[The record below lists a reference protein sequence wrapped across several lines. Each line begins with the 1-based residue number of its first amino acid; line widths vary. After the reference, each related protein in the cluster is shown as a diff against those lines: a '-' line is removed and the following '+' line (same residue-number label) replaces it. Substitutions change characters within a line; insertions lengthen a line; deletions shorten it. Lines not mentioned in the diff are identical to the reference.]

1 MPHGK
6 SVSSSDVVTQL
17 NQLYDDYWEFILK
30 EYPLSATYLGD
41 HRYDASLEDA
51 SENAFHRRVAQSKK
65 YLDRLRSIKKPSSK
79 PELLNYELFERELRD
94 NLEAAKF
101 RPYLTP
107 MTQQSGLQI
116 DIPELVTYHPF
127 RSLSDFD
134 NFSSRLRAFPR
145 LVDQVIQ
152 SMRTGLRAKIVLA
165 KVTAE
170 KIIPQLEA
178 NVVQDPKK
186 LELYKSVE
194 NIPQVIDSTEA
205 VRITNDVDEA
215 IRESVVPA
223 FEKLL
228 AFFKEEYLPACR
240 HEAGVWSLPDGN
252 ERYAYTVR
260 HYTTTNLSPN
270 EIHDLGLRELSRI
283 HGEMRAIVDR
293 IGFKGSLQD
302 FISSLRKDRSLYNTS
317 AAELLTG
324 FKKILEQMDEKLP
337 LLFGRLPKAKYGFR
351 EIEAFRAE
359 AAPDAYYYRPPEDGS
374 RPAYFYVNT
383 FRPEQRPKYTMEV
396 LAYHE
401 AVPGHHLQLAI
412 QQELTNLPKF
422 RRHGGY
428 TAFIEGWG
436 LYSEELPKLVGF
448 YKDAL
453 SDFGRLSFD
462 AWRAARLVVDTGIHH
477 KRWTRERA
485 IQFFLENTAL
495 SELNIASEVDRY
507 IAWPGQALAYKI
519 GQLKISELR
528 DRAEKVLG
536 PRFDIRRFH
545 DELLGDGALALD
557 VLEGKMQNWIDR
569 RFGRPDPWE
578 EQAYI

>member
-1 MPHGK
+1 
-6 SVSSSDVVTQL
+6 
-17 NQLYDDYWEFILK
+17 LYDDYWEFILR

-41 HRYDASLEDA
+41 HRYDGALEDA
-51 SENAFHRRVAQSKK
+51 SEGAFLRRVAQSKK
-65 YLDRLRSIKKPSSK
+65 YLDQLRSIEKPSSK
-79 PELLNYELFERELRD
+79 PDLLNYELFERELED

-127 RSLSDFD
+127 RSLLDFE

-145 LVDQVIQ
+145 LVDQAIE
-152 SMRTGLRAKIVLA
+152 SMRMGIRAGIVLA

-178 NVVQDPKK
+178 NIVQDPKK
-186 LELYKSVE
+186 LDLYKFVE
-194 NIPQVIDSTEA
+194 NIPPGIDPRDA
-205 VRITNDVDEA
+205 LRIRNDVEGA
-215 IRESVVPA
+215 IRQSIVPA

-228 AFFKEEYLPACR
+228 PFFNEEYLPACR
-240 HEAGVWSLPDGN
+240 SDVGFWSLPDGK

-260 HYTTTNLSPN
+260 HYTTTNLSPD
-270 EIHDLGLRELSRI
+270 EIHDLGLTQLSRI
-283 HGEMRAIVDR
+283 HREMGAIVDQ
-293 IGFKGSLQD
+293 IGFKGSLQE
-302 FISSLRKDRSLYNTS
+302 FISSLRRDRSLYNGS
-317 AAELLTG
+317 PAELLEG
-324 FKKILEQMDEKLP
+324 FKRILRKMDEKLP

-383 FRPEQRPKYTMEV
+383 FRPEQRPKYTMEA

-412 QQELTNLPKF
+412 QQELTDLPKF

-462 AWRAARLVVDTGIHH
+462 AWRAARLVVDPGIHH

-495 SELNIASEVDRY
+495 SELNIVSEVDRY

-519 GQLKISELR
+519 GQLRISELR
-528 DRAEKVLG
+528 ARAEKALG

-557 VLEGKMQNWIDR
+557 VLSNKMKHWIAN
-569 RFGRPDPWE
+569 E
-578 EQAYI
+578 SKVKS

>member
-1 MPHGK
+1 MPRGK
-6 SVSSSDVVTQL
+6 PVSSSDPVTQL
-17 NQLYDDYWEFILK
+17 NQLYNDYWEFTLK

-41 HRYDASLEDA
+41 HRYDGFLEDA
-51 SENAFHRRVAQSKK
+51 SEDAFHRRVAQSKK
-65 YLDRLRSIKKPSSK
+65 YLDQLRSIKKPSSK
-79 PELLNYELFERELRD
+79 PDQLNYELFERELED
-94 NLEAAKF
+94 NLESAKF

-127 RSLSDFD
+127 GSLSDFE
-134 NFSSRLRAFPR
+134 NFSNRLRAFPR

-152 SMRTGLRAKIVLA
+152 SMRTGIQAGIVLA
-165 KVTAE
+165 RVTAE

-186 LELYKSVE
+186 LDLYKSVE
-194 NIPQVIDSTEA
+194 NIPPVIDSTES
-205 VRITNDVDEA
+205 VRIRNAVAEA
-215 IRESVVPA
+215 IRQSVVPA

-240 HEAGVWSLPDGN
+240 RDVGIWSLPDGS
-252 ERYAYTVR
+252 ERYTYTVR
-260 HYTTTNLSPN
+260 HYTATNKSPS

-302 FISSLRKDRSLYNTS
+302 FVSSLRNDRALYNTS
-317 AAELLTG
+317 AAELLAG
-324 FKKILEQMDEKLP
+324 FRKILEQMDEKLP

-412 QQELTNLPKF
+412 QQELSDLPKF

-462 AWRAARLVVDTGIHH
+462 AWRAARLVVDTGIHR

-495 SELNIASEVDRY
+495 SELNIVSEVERY

-528 DRAEKVLG
+528 AIAKKALG
-536 PRFDIRRFH
+536 QRFDIREFH
-545 DELLGDGALALD
+545 DELLSDGALALD
-557 VLEGKMQNWIDR
+557 VLENKMRSWTDR
-569 RFGRPDPWE
+569 E
-578 EQAYI
+578 SETHS

>member
-1 MPHGK
+1 MLREK

-17 NQLYDDYWEFILK
+17 SQLYDDYWEFILK

-41 HRYDASLEDA
+41 HRYDGSLEDA
-51 SENAFHRRVAQSKK
+51 SEDAFQRRVARSKK
-65 YLDRLRSIKKPSSK
+65 YLDQLRSIRKPSSK
-79 PELLNYELFERELRD
+79 PELLNYELFERELKD

-127 RSLSDFD
+127 GSLSDFE

-152 SMRTGLRAKIVLA
+152 SMRTGIRARIVLA

-178 NVVQDPKK
+178 NVVQDPRK
-186 LELYKSVE
+186 LDLYKSIE
-194 NIPQVIDSTEA
+194 NISQVIDSTDA
-205 VRITNDVDEA
+205 IRIRNDIDEA
-215 IRESVVPA
+215 IRQSVIPA
-223 FEKLL
+223 FGKLL

-240 HEAGVWSLPDGN
+240 NDIGIWSLPDGN

-260 HYTTTNLSPN
+260 HFTTTNLSPN
-270 EIHDLGLRELSRI
+270 EIHDLGRRELLRI
-283 HGEMRAIVDR
+283 HGEMRAIVGR

-302 FISSLRKDRSLYNTS
+302 FISSLRKDRSLYSTS
-317 AAELLTG
+317 AAELLAG

-351 EIEAFRAE
+351 EIEMFRAE

-374 RPAYFYVNT
+374 RPAFFYVNT

-412 QQELTNLPKF
+412 QQELTDLPKF

-436 LYSEELPKLVGF
+436 LYSEQLPKLVGF

-477 KRWTRERA
+477 KHWTHERA
-485 IQFFLENTAL
+485 IQFFMENTAL
-495 SELNIASEVDRY
+495 SELNIVSEVDRY

-528 DRAEKVLG
+528 ARAEKALG

-557 VLEGKMQNWIDR
+557 VLANKMEGWITR
-569 RFGRPDPWE
+569 E
-578 EQAYI
+578 SKEIKC

>member
-1 MPHGK
+1 MPRGK
-6 SVSSSDVVTQL
+6 PISSRDEVNRL

-30 EYPLSATYLGD
+30 EYPLTATYLGD
-41 HRYDASLEDA
+41 HRYDGVLEDA
-51 SENAFHRRVAQSKK
+51 SEEAFHRRVAQSRK
-65 YLDRLRSIKKPSSK
+65 YLDQLSSIKKPFSK
-79 PELLNYELFERELRD
+79 PDLLNYELFERELED

-116 DIPELVTYHPF
+116 DIPEIVTYHPF
-127 RSLSDFD
+127 GSLLDFE

-145 LVDQVIQ
+145 LVDQVIH
-152 SMRTGLRAKIVLA
+152 SMRTGIRARIVLA
-165 KVTAE
+165 KVTAQ

-178 NVVQDPKK
+178 NVVQDLKK
-186 LELYKSVE
+186 LDLYKSVE
-194 NIPQVIDSTEA
+194 NIPSVIDSTEA
-205 VRITNDVDEA
+205 VRIKNDVEEA
-215 IRESVVPA
+215 IRQSVVPA

-228 AFFKEEYLPACR
+228 AFFKDEYLPACR
-240 HEAGVWSLPDGN
+240 GDVGIWSLPDGN
-252 ERYAYTVR
+252 ERYEYTVR

-270 EIHDLGLRELSRI
+270 EIHDLGLKELSRI
-283 HGEMRAIVDR
+283 HAEMRAIVGR

-302 FISSLRKDRSLYNTS
+302 FISSLRKDTSLYNTS
-317 AAELLTG
+317 AAELLAG
-324 FKKILEQMDEKLP
+324 FKKILEQMDAKLP

-383 FRPEQRPKYTMEV
+383 FQPRQRPKYTMEV

-412 QQELTNLPKF
+412 QQELTDLPRF

-436 LYSEELPKLVGF
+436 LYSEELPKRVGF
-448 YKDAL
+448 YQDAL

-495 SELNIASEVDRY
+495 SELNISSEVDRY

-528 DRAEKVLG
+528 SRAEKALG
-536 PRFDIRRFH
+536 APFDIRKFH

-557 VLEGKMQNWIDR
+557 VLENKMQSWIDR
-569 RFGRPDPWE
+569 ESG
-578 EQAYI
+578 IHS

>member
-1 MPHGK
+1 MPRRK
-6 SVSSSDVVTQL
+6 SVSSSETVTQL
-17 NQLYDDYWEFILK
+17 KHLYDDYWEFILK

-41 HRYDASLEDA
+41 HRYDGSLEDG
-51 SENAFHRRVAQSKK
+51 SEDAFHRRVDQYKK
-65 YLDRLRSIKKPSSK
+65 YLDALKSIKKPSAK
-79 PELLNYELFERELRD
+79 PELLSYELFERELED

-127 RSLSDFD
+127 RSLLDFE
-134 NFSSRLRAFPR
+134 NFSSRLQAFPK
-145 LVDQVIQ
+145 LVGQVIQ
-152 SMRTGLRAKIVLA
+152 SMRSGIAARIVLA
-165 KVTAE
+165 RVTAE
-170 KIIPQLEA
+170 RIIPQLEA
-178 NVVQDPKK
+178 NAVQDPKK
-186 LELYKSVE
+186 LELYKAVE
-194 NIPQVIDSTEA
+194 KIPSGMGSADGLRTRNSIE
-205 VRITNDVDEA
+205 EA
-215 IRESVVPA
+215 IRQMVIPA

-228 AFFKEEYLPACR
+228 VFFKEEYLPACR
-240 HEAGVWSLPDGN
+240 ADAGIWSLPDGT
-252 ERYAYTVR
+252 ERYAYTVK
-260 HYTTTNLSPN
+260 HYTTTNVSPN
-270 EIHDLGLRELSRI
+270 EIHDLGLKELSRI
-283 HGEMRAIVDR
+283 HSEMRAIVSR
-293 IGFKGSLQD
+293 IGFVGSLQE
-302 FISSLRKDRSLYNTS
+302 FISSLRKDRSYYNTTAS
-317 AAELLTG
+317 ELLTG

-351 EIEAFRAE
+351 EIESFRAE

-412 QQELTNLPKF
+412 QQELTDLPKF
-422 RRHGGY
+422 RRYGGY

-477 KRWTRERA
+477 KRWTRERS
-485 IQFFLENTAL
+485 IQFFVENTAL

-519 GQLKISELR
+519 GQLKISALR
-528 DRAEKVLG
+528 SRAEKTLG

-545 DELLGDGALALD
+545 DELLGDGALSLD
-557 VLEGKMQNWIDR
+557 VLENKMQGWIR
-569 RFGRPDPWE
+569 RESAIGPRHKG
-578 EQAYI
+578 

>member
-1 MPHGK
+1 MRRGRP
-6 SVSSSDVVTQL
+6 VSSSDSVTQL
-17 NQLYDDYWEFILK
+17 NRLYDDYWEFILK
-30 EYPLSATYLGD
+30 EYPLTATYLGD
-41 HRYDASLEDA
+41 HRYDGYLEDA
-51 SENAFHRRVAQSKK
+51 SEDAFHRRVAQSKS
-65 YLDRLRSIKKPSSK
+65 YLDRLRSIKKPASK
-79 PELLNYELFERELRD
+79 PDLLSCELFERELED

-127 RSLSDFD
+127 GSLSDFE

-145 LVDQVIQ
+145 LVDQVIE
-152 SMRTGLRAKIVLA
+152 SMRSGVRARIVLA
-165 KVTAE
+165 RVTAE

-186 LELYKSVE
+186 LDLYKSVE
-194 NIPQVIDSTEA
+194 NIPEGIDPIEA
-205 VRITNDVDEA
+205 VRIRNNVEEG
-215 IRESVVPA
+215 IRQSVIPA
-223 FEKLL
+223 FDKLV
-228 AFFKEEYLPACR
+228 AFFKQEYLPACR
-240 HEAGVWSLPDGN
+240 SDIGVWSLPDGN

-270 EIHDLGLRELSRI
+270 EIHDLGLRELTRI
-283 HGEMRAIVDR
+283 HGEMRVILDR

-302 FISSLRKDRSLYNTS
+302 FISSLRRDRSLYNTS
-317 AAELLTG
+317 AAELLAG
-324 FKKILEQMDEKLP
+324 FKKILEQMDKKLP

-412 QQELTNLPKF
+412 QQELTDMPKF

-462 AWRAARLVVDTGIHH
+462 AWRAARLVVDTGIHY

-495 SELNIASEVDRY
+495 SELNIVSEVDRY

-528 DRAEKVLG
+528 ARAEKTLG

-557 VLEGKMQNWIDR
+557 VLENKMQNWIVK
-569 RFGRPDPWE
+569 E
-578 EQAYI
+578 SMEIKC

>member
-1 MPHGK
+1 MQRRK
-6 SVSSSDVVTQL
+6 SVSTSDVVTQL
-17 NQLYDDYWEFILK
+17 SQLYDDYWEFVLK

-51 SENAFHRRVAQSKK
+51 SEDAFHRRVAQSKK
-65 YLDRLRSIKKPSSK
+65 YLDRLGSIKKPSSK
-79 PELLNYELFERELRD
+79 PDLLNYELFERELKD

-127 RSLSDFD
+127 GSLSDFE

-152 SMRTGLRAKIVLA
+152 SMGTGIRARIVLA
-165 KVTAE
+165 RVTAE

-178 NVVQDPKK
+178 NVVQDPRK
-186 LELYKSVE
+186 LDLYKSVE
-194 NIPQVIDSTEA
+194 KIPPVIDSTDA
-205 VRITNDVDEA
+205 VRIRNDVEEA
-215 IRESVVPA
+215 IRQSVVPA

-240 HEAGVWSLPDGN
+240 RDVGVWSLSDGS
-252 ERYAYTVR
+252 ERYEYTVR

-317 AAELLTG
+317 AAELLAG

-337 LLFGRLPKAKYGFR
+337 LLFGRMPKAKYGFR
-351 EIEAFRAE
+351 EIETFRAE

-448 YKDAL
+448 YNDAL

-528 DRAEKVLG
+528 ARAEKTLG
-536 PRFDIRRFH
+536 PRFDIRKFH

-557 VLEGKMQNWIDR
+557 VLENKMQSWIDR
-569 RFGRPDPWE
+569 ESG
-578 EQAYI
+578 IHS

>member
-1 MPHGK
+1 MLRGK

-17 NQLYDDYWEFILK
+17 NQLYYDYWEFILK

-41 HRYDASLEDA
+41 HRYDGSLEDA
-51 SENAFHRRVAQSKK
+51 SEDAFHRRVGQSKK
-65 YLDRLRSIKKPSSK
+65 YLDHLRNIKKPSSK
-79 PELLNYELFERELRD
+79 PELLNYELFERELED

-127 RSLSDFD
+127 ESLSDFE

-152 SMRTGLRAKIVLA
+152 SMRSGIRAKIVLA
-165 KVTAE
+165 RVTAE

-178 NVVQDPKK
+178 NAVQDAKS
-186 LELYKSVE
+186 LELYKAIE
-194 NIPQVIDSTEA
+194 NIPSGIGSTDA
-205 VRITNDVDEA
+205 RRTTNNIEEA
-215 IRESVVPA
+215 IRQMVVPA

-228 AFFKEEYLPACR
+228 AFFKEEYLSACR
-240 HEAGVWSLPDGN
+240 TDVGIWSLPDGT
-252 ERYAYTVR
+252 ERYAYTVK

-270 EIHDLGLRELSRI
+270 EIHELGLKELSRI
-283 HGEMRAIVDR
+283 HSEMRGIVHR
-293 IGFKGSLQD
+293 IGFNGSLQE
-302 FISSLRKDRSLYNTS
+302 FISSLKKDRSHYNTS
-317 AAELLTG
+317 ASELLSG
-324 FKKILEQMDEKLP
+324 FKKILEQMDKKLP
-337 LLFGRLPKAKYGFR
+337 LLFGRMPKAKYGFR
-351 EIEAFRAE
+351 EIEPFRAE

-412 QQELTNLPKF
+412 QQELTDLPKF
-422 RRHGGY
+422 RRYGGY

-477 KRWTRERA
+477 KRWTRERS

-495 SELNIASEVDRY
+495 SELNITSEVDRY

-528 DRAEKVLG
+528 SKAEKTLG
-536 PRFDIRRFH
+536 PRFDIRKFH

-557 VLEGKMQNWIDR
+557 VLENKMQNWVTRESDGTGAR
-569 RFGRPDPWE
+569 C
-578 EQAYI
+578 

>member
-1 MPHGK
+1 MLRGK
-6 SVSSSDVVTQL
+6 SVSSIDVVTQL

-41 HRYDASLEDA
+41 HRYDGLLEDA
-51 SENAFHRRVAQSKK
+51 SENAFYRRVGQSKK
-65 YLDRLRSIKKPSSK
+65 YLDQLRSIKKPSLK
-79 PELLNYELFERELRD
+79 PDLLNYELFERELED

-127 RSLSDFD
+127 MSLSDFK
-134 NFSSRLRAFPR
+134 NFSSRLRALPR

-152 SMRTGLRAKIVLA
+152 SMRTGIQARIVLA
-165 KVTAE
+165 RVTAE

-178 NVVQDPKK
+178 NIVRDPKK
-186 LELYKSVE
+186 LDLYKSVE
-194 NIPQVIDSTEA
+194 NLPPGIDSNEA
-205 VRITNDVDEA
+205 HRLKSDVDEA
-215 IRESVVPA
+215 IQQSVVPA

-240 HEAGVWSLPDGN
+240 TDVGIWSLPDGN
-252 ERYAYTVR
+252 ERYGYMVR
-260 HYTTTNLSPN
+260 HYTTTSLSPD
-270 EIHDLGLRELSRI
+270 EIHDLGLKELSRI
-283 HGEMRAIVDR
+283 HREMREIVDQ

-302 FISSLRKDRSLYNTS
+302 FISSLRRNRSLYNTS
-317 AAELLTG
+317 ADELLEG
-324 FKKILEQMDEKLP
+324 FKKILQKMDEKLP
-337 LLFGRLPKAKYGFR
+337 SLFGRLPKAKYGFR

-436 LYSEELPKLVGF
+436 LYSEELPRLVGF

-477 KRWTRERA
+477 ERWTRERA

-557 VLEGKMQNWIDR
+557 VLEGKMQNWI
-569 RFGRPDPWE
+569 GRE
-578 EQAYI
+578 YR

>member
-1 MPHGK
+1 MPRGK
-6 SVSSSDVVTQL
+6 SVSSGDVVTQL
-17 NQLYDDYWEFILK
+17 NQLYDDYWEFTLK

-41 HRYDASLEDA
+41 HRYDGLLEDA
-51 SENAFHRRVAQSKK
+51 SADAFHRRVAQSKK

-79 PELLNYELFERELRD
+79 PDQLNYELFERELKD

-127 RSLSDFD
+127 GSLSDFE

-152 SMRTGLRAKIVLA
+152 SMRTGIRARIALA

-178 NVVQDPKK
+178 NGVQDPKK
-186 LELYKSVE
+186 LDLYKSVE
-194 NIPQVIDSTEA
+194 NIPPGIASRNA
-205 VRITNDVDEA
+205 LRVRSNIEEA
-215 IRESVVPA
+215 IRQSVVPA

-240 HEAGVWSLPDGN
+240 SDVGVWSLPDGN
-252 ERYAYTVR
+252 ERYSYTVR

-270 EIHDLGLRELSRI
+270 EIHDLGLRELLRI
-283 HGEMRAIVDR
+283 HAEMRAIVDR

-317 AAELLTG
+317 AAELLAG
-324 FKKILEQMDEKLP
+324 FKKILQQMDEKLP
-337 LLFGRLPKAKYGFR
+337 SLFGQLPKAKYGFR
-351 EIEAFRAE
+351 EIETFRAE

-412 QQELTNLPKF
+412 QQELTDLPKF

-448 YKDAL
+448 YNDAL

-495 SELNIASEVDRY
+495 SELNIASEVERY

-528 DRAEKVLG
+528 ARAEKTLG
-536 PRFDIRRFH
+536 PRFDIRKFH

-557 VLEGKMQNWIDR
+557 VLENKMQSWIDR
-569 RFGRPDPWE
+569 ESG
-578 EQAYI
+578 IHS

>member
-1 MPHGK
+1 MPRRK
-6 SVSSSDVVTQL
+6 SVSSSETVTQL
-17 NQLYDDYWEFILK
+17 KQLYDDYWEFILK

-41 HRYDASLEDA
+41 HRYDGSLEDG
-51 SENAFHRRVAQSKK
+51 SEDAFHRRVDQYKK
-65 YLDRLRSIKKPSSK
+65 YLDALKSIKKPSAK
-79 PELLNYELFERELRD
+79 PELLSYELFERELED

-127 RSLSDFD
+127 RSLSDFE
-134 NFSSRLRAFPR
+134 NFSSRLQAFPK
-145 LVDQVIQ
+145 LVGQVIQ
-152 SMRTGLRAKIVLA
+152 SMRSGIAARIVLA
-165 KVTAE
+165 RVTAE
-170 KIIPQLEA
+170 RIIPQLEA
-178 NVVQDPKK
+178 NAVQDPKK
-186 LELYKSVE
+186 LELYKAVE
-194 NIPQVIDSTEA
+194 KIPSGMGSADGLRTRNSIE
-205 VRITNDVDEA
+205 EA
-215 IRESVVPA
+215 IRQMVIPA

-228 AFFKEEYLPACR
+228 VFFKEEYLPACR
-240 HEAGVWSLPDGN
+240 ADAGIWSLPDGT
-252 ERYAYTVR
+252 ERYAYTVK
-260 HYTTTNLSPN
+260 HYTTTNVSPD
-270 EIHDLGLRELSRI
+270 EIHDLGLKELSRI
-283 HGEMRAIVDR
+283 HSEMRAIVSR
-293 IGFKGSLQD
+293 IGFVGSLQK
-302 FISSLRKDRSLYNTS
+302 FISSLRRDRSYYNTTAS
-317 AAELLTG
+317 ELLTG
-324 FKKILEQMDEKLP
+324 FKNILEQMDEKLP

-351 EIEAFRAE
+351 EIESFRAE

-412 QQELTNLPKF
+412 QQELTDLPKF
-422 RRHGGY
+422 RRYGGY

-477 KRWTRERA
+477 KRWTRERS
-485 IQFFLENTAL
+485 IQFFVENTAL

-519 GQLKISELR
+519 GQLKISALR
-528 DRAEKVLG
+528 SRAEKTLG

-545 DELLGDGALALD
+545 DELLGDGALSLD
-557 VLEGKMQNWIDR
+557 VLENKMQGWIR
-569 RFGRPDPWE
+569 RESAIGPRHKG
-578 EQAYI
+578 

>member
-1 MPHGK
+1 MTPGK
-6 SVSSSDVVTQL
+6 SGPSIEAVTQL
-17 NQLYDDYWEFILK
+17 NQLYDDYWEFVLK

-41 HRYDASLEDA
+41 HRYDSVLEDA
-51 SENAFHRRVAQSKK
+51 SEAAFHRRVTQSKK
-65 YLDRLRSIKKPSSK
+65 FLDQLRSFRKPSSK
-79 PELLNYELFERELRD
+79 PNLLNYELFERELED
-94 NLEAAKF
+94 NLESAKF

-116 DIPELVTYHPF
+116 DIPELITYHPF
-127 RSLSDFD
+127 GSIQDFES
-134 NFSSRLRAFPR
+134 FSSRLQAFPR
-145 LVDQVIQ
+145 LVGQIIQ
-152 SMRTGLRAKIVLA
+152 SMRTGTRAHIVLA

-178 NVVQDPKK
+178 NIVEDPKK
-186 LELYKSVE
+186 LDIYKSVE
-194 NIPQVIDSTEA
+194 NMPQGINPRDA
-205 VRITNDVDEA
+205 LRIRNNIEEA
-215 IRESVVPA
+215 IRQSVVPG

-228 AFFKEEYLPACR
+228 VFFKEEYLPACR
-240 HEAGVWSLPDGN
+240 SDAGIWSLPDGN

-260 HYTTTNLSPN
+260 HYTTTNLSAD
-270 EIHDLGLRELSRI
+270 EIHDLGLTELSRI
-283 HGEMRAIVDR
+283 HREMRAIANQ
-293 IGFKGSLQD
+293 IGSKGSLQD
-302 FISSLRKDRSLYNTS
+302 FISSLRQDRSLYNNTS
-317 AAELLTG
+317 AELMAG
-324 FKKILEQMDEKLP
+324 FKNILKQMDAKLP

-383 FRPEQRPKYTMEV
+383 FRPDQRPKYTMEV

-412 QQELTNLPKF
+412 QQELTDLPKF
-422 RRHGGY
+422 RRNGGY

-448 YKDAL
+448 YKDAI

-495 SELNIASEVDRY
+495 SELNIVSEVDRY
-507 IAWPGQALAYKI
+507 IAWPGQALAYKV
-519 GQLKISELR
+519 GQLRISELR
-528 DRAEKVLG
+528 AKAEKALG

-557 VLEGKMQNWIDR
+557 VLSNKMEHWIAN
-569 RFGRPDPWE
+569 E
-578 EQAYI
+578 SKVKC

>member
-1 MPHGK
+1 MHRGK
-6 SVSSSDVVTQL
+6 SVSSRDVVTQL
-17 NQLYDDYWEFILK
+17 NQLYEDYWEFILR

-41 HRYDASLEDA
+41 HRYDGALEDA
-51 SENAFHRRVAQSKK
+51 SEGAFHRRVAQSKK
-65 YLDRLRSIKKPSSK
+65 YLDQLRSIKKPSSK
-79 PELLNYELFERELRD
+79 PDLLNYELFERELED
-94 NLEAAKF
+94 NLESAKF

-127 RSLSDFD
+127 RSLSDFE
-134 NFSSRLRAFPR
+134 NFSSRLRAFPQ
-145 LVDQVIQ
+145 LADQVIQ
-152 SMRTGLRAKIVLA
+152 GMRTGIQSGIVLA

-170 KIIPQLEA
+170 KIIPQLET

-186 LELYKSVE
+186 LDLYKSVE
-194 NIPQVIDSTEA
+194 SIPPEINPRDTL
-205 VRITNDVDEA
+205 RIRNDIEEA
-215 IRESVVPA
+215 IRQSVVPA

-228 AFFKEEYLPACR
+228 TFFKEEYLPACR
-240 HEAGVWSLPDGN
+240 SDVGIWSLPDGN

-260 HYTTTNLSPN
+260 HYTTTNLSPD
-270 EIHDLGLRELSRI
+270 EIHDLGLKELLRI
-283 HGEMRAIVDR
+283 HGEMRAIVDQ
-293 IGFKGSLQD
+293 IGFRGSLQD
-302 FISSLRKDRSLYNTS
+302 FIASLRRDRSLYNTS
-317 AAELLTG
+317 PAELLDG
-324 FKKILEQMDEKLP
+324 FKKILQKMDEKLP

-412 QQELTNLPKF
+412 QQELTDMPKF

-428 TAFIEGWG
+428 TAFIEGWA

-519 GQLKISELR
+519 GQLKISQQR
-528 DRAEKVLG
+528 VKAEKALG
-536 PRFDIRRFH
+536 SRFDIRRFH

-557 VLEGKMQNWIDR
+557 VLENKMQSWIAKESKEIR
-569 RFGRPDPWE
+569 C
-578 EQAYI
+578 

>member
-1 MPHGK
+1 MPRGK
-6 SVSSSDVVTQL
+6 SVSSGDVVTQL
-17 NQLYDDYWEFILK
+17 NQLYDDYWEFTLK

-41 HRYDASLEDA
+41 HRYDGLLEDA
-51 SENAFHRRVAQSKK
+51 SADAFHRRVAQSKK

-79 PELLNYELFERELRD
+79 PDQLNYELFERELKD

-127 RSLSDFD
+127 GSLSDFE

-152 SMRTGLRAKIVLA
+152 SMRTGIRARIVLA

-178 NVVQDPKK
+178 NGVQDPKK
-186 LELYKSVE
+186 LDLYKSVE
-194 NIPQVIDSTEA
+194 NIPPGIASRDA
-205 VRITNDVDEA
+205 LRVRSNIEEA
-215 IRESVVPA
+215 IRQSVVPA

-240 HEAGVWSLPDGN
+240 SDVGVWSLPDGN
-252 ERYAYTVR
+252 ERYSYTVR

-270 EIHDLGLRELSRI
+270 EIHDLGLRELLRI
-283 HGEMRAIVDR
+283 HAEMRAIVDR

-317 AAELLTG
+317 AAELLAG
-324 FKKILEQMDEKLP
+324 FKKILQQMEEKLP
-337 LLFGRLPKAKYGFR
+337 SLFGRLPKAKYGFR
-351 EIEAFRAE
+351 EIETFRAE

-412 QQELTNLPKF
+412 QQELTDLPKF

-448 YKDAL
+448 YNDAL

-495 SELNIASEVDRY
+495 SELNIASEVERY

-528 DRAEKVLG
+528 ARAEKTLG
-536 PRFDIRRFH
+536 PRFDIRKFH

-557 VLEGKMQNWIDR
+557 VLENKMQSWIDR
-569 RFGRPDPWE
+569 ESG
-578 EQAYI
+578 IHS

>member
-1 MPHGK
+1 MPRRK
-6 SVSSSDVVTQL
+6 SVSSSETVTQL
-17 NQLYDDYWEFILK
+17 KHLYDDYWEFILK

-41 HRYDASLEDA
+41 HRYDGSLEDG
-51 SENAFHRRVAQSKK
+51 SEDAFHRRVDQYKK
-65 YLDRLRSIKKPSSK
+65 YLDALKSIKKPSAK
-79 PELLNYELFERELRD
+79 PELLNYELFERELED

-127 RSLSDFD
+127 RSLLDFE
-134 NFSSRLRAFPR
+134 NFSSRLQAFPK
-145 LVDQVIQ
+145 LVGQVIQ
-152 SMRTGLRAKIVLA
+152 SMRSGIAARIVLA
-165 KVTAE
+165 RVTAE
-170 KIIPQLEA
+170 RIIPQLEA
-178 NVVQDPKK
+178 NAVQDPKK
-186 LELYKSVE
+186 LELYKAVE
-194 NIPQVIDSTEA
+194 KIPSGMGSADGLRTRNSIE
-205 VRITNDVDEA
+205 EA
-215 IRESVVPA
+215 IRQMVIPA

-228 AFFKEEYLPACR
+228 VFFKEEYLPACR
-240 HEAGVWSLPDGN
+240 ADAGIWSLPDGT
-252 ERYAYTVR
+252 ERYAYTVK
-260 HYTTTNLSPN
+260 HYTTTNVSPN
-270 EIHDLGLRELSRI
+270 EIHDLGLKELSRI
-283 HGEMRAIVDR
+283 HSEMRAIVSR
-293 IGFKGSLQD
+293 VGFVGSLQE
-302 FISSLRKDRSLYNTS
+302 FISSLRKDRSYYNTTAS
-317 AAELLTG
+317 ELLTG

-351 EIEAFRAE
+351 EIESFRAE

-412 QQELTNLPKF
+412 QQELTDLPKF
-422 RRHGGY
+422 RRYGGY

-477 KRWTRERA
+477 KRWTRERS
-485 IQFFLENTAL
+485 IQFFVENTAL

-519 GQLKISELR
+519 GQLKISALR
-528 DRAEKVLG
+528 SRAEKTLG

-545 DELLGDGALALD
+545 DELLGDGALSLD
-557 VLEGKMQNWIDR
+557 VLENKMQGWIR
-569 RFGRPDPWE
+569 RESAIGPRHKG
-578 EQAYI
+578 

>member
-1 MPHGK
+1 MPRRK
-6 SVSSSDVVTQL
+6 SVSSSETVTQL
-17 NQLYDDYWEFILK
+17 KHLYDDYWEFILK

-41 HRYDASLEDA
+41 HRYDGSLEDG
-51 SENAFHRRVAQSKK
+51 SEDAFHRRVDQYKK
-65 YLDRLRSIKKPSSK
+65 YLDALKSIKKPSAK
-79 PELLNYELFERELRD
+79 PELLSYELFERELED

-127 RSLSDFD
+127 RSLLDFE
-134 NFSSRLRAFPR
+134 NFSSRLQAFPK
-145 LVDQVIQ
+145 LVGQVIQ
-152 SMRTGLRAKIVLA
+152 SMRSGIAARIVLA
-165 KVTAE
+165 RVTAE
-170 KIIPQLEA
+170 RIIPQLEA
-178 NVVQDPKK
+178 NAVQDPKK
-186 LELYKSVE
+186 LELYKAVE
-194 NIPQVIDSTEA
+194 KIPSGMGSADGLRTRNSIE
-205 VRITNDVDEA
+205 EA
-215 IRESVVPA
+215 IRQMVIPA

-228 AFFKEEYLPACR
+228 VFFKEEYLPACR
-240 HEAGVWSLPDGN
+240 ADAGIWSLPDGT
-252 ERYAYTVR
+252 ERYAYTVK
-260 HYTTTNLSPN
+260 HYTTTNVSPD
-270 EIHDLGLRELSRI
+270 EIHDLGLKELSRI
-283 HGEMRAIVDR
+283 HSEMRAIVSR
-293 IGFKGSLQD
+293 IGFVGSLQK
-302 FISSLRKDRSLYNTS
+302 FISSLRRDRSYYNTTAS
-317 AAELLTG
+317 ELLTG
-324 FKKILEQMDEKLP
+324 FKNILEQMDEKLP

-351 EIEAFRAE
+351 EIEPFRAE

-412 QQELTNLPKF
+412 QQELTDLPKF

-448 YKDAL
+448 YKEAL

-462 AWRAARLVVDTGIHH
+462 AWRAARLAVDTGIHH
-477 KRWTRERA
+477 KRWTRERS

-528 DRAEKVLG
+528 SRAEKILG
-536 PRFDIRRFH
+536 PRFDIRKFH

-557 VLEGKMQNWIDR
+557 VLENKMQSWVTKESEAT
-569 RFGRPDPWE
+569 GR
-578 EQAYI
+578 

>member
-1 MPHGK
+1 MPRGK
-6 SVSSSDVVTQL
+6 PVASSDSLAQL
-17 NQLYDDYWEFILK
+17 NHLYDDYWEFILK
-30 EYPLSATYLGD
+30 EYPLTATYLGD
-41 HRYDASLEDA
+41 HRYDRSLEDA
-51 SENAFHRRVAQSKK
+51 SEDAFLRRVAQSQK
-65 YLDRLRSIKKPSSK
+65 YLDHLRSIKKPSSK
-79 PELLNYELFERELRD
+79 SDQLNYELFERELED
-94 NLEAAKF
+94 NLESAKF

-127 RSLSDFD
+127 GSVSDFE
-134 NFSSRLRAFPR
+134 NFSGRLRAFPR
-145 LVDQVIQ
+145 LVAQVIQ
-152 SMRTGLRAKIVLA
+152 SMRTGIQAGIVLA
-165 KVTAE
+165 RVTAE

-186 LELYKSVE
+186 LDLYKSVE
-194 NIPQVIDSTEA
+194 KIPPGIASKDALRVRNNIE
-205 VRITNDVDEA
+205 EA
-215 IRESVVPA
+215 IRQSVIPA

-228 AFFKEEYLPACR
+228 AFFKEEYLPTCR
-240 HEAGVWSLPDGN
+240 NDVGIWLLPDGN

-260 HYTTTNLSPN
+260 HYTTTNKSPS
-270 EIHDLGLRELSRI
+270 EIHDLGVKELSRI
-283 HGEMRAIVDR
+283 HAEMRAVVDL

-302 FISSLRKDRSLYNTS
+302 FISSLRKDRSLYNNS
-317 AAELLTG
+317 AAELLAG
-324 FKKILEQMDEKLP
+324 FKRILEQMDEKLP

-412 QQELTNLPKF
+412 QQELTDLPKF

-436 LYSEELPKLVGF
+436 LYSEQLPKLLGF

-462 AWRAARLVVDTGIHH
+462 AWRAARLVVDTGMHH
-477 KRWTRERA
+477 QHWTRERA

-528 DRAEKVLG
+528 AIAKKALG
-536 PRFDIRRFH
+536 PRFDIRKFH

-557 VLEGKMQNWIDR
+557 VLENKMQGWIDR
-569 RFGRPDPWE
+569 E
-578 EQAYI
+578 SAIHS

>member
-351 EIEAFRAE
+351 EIEAFKAE

-557 VLEGKMQNWIDR
+557 VLEGKMQNWI
-569 RFGRPDPWE
+569 GRE
-578 EQAYI
+578 YR

>member
-1 MPHGK
+1 MTPGK
-6 SVSSSDVVTQL
+6 SGPSIEAVTQL
-17 NQLYDDYWEFILK
+17 NQLYDDYWEFVLK

-41 HRYDASLEDA
+41 HRYDSVLEDA
-51 SENAFHRRVAQSKK
+51 SEAAFHRRVTQSKK
-65 YLDRLRSIKKPSSK
+65 FLDQLRSFRKPSSK
-79 PELLNYELFERELRD
+79 PNLLNYELFERELED
-94 NLEAAKF
+94 NLESAKF

-116 DIPELVTYHPF
+116 DIPELITYHPF
-127 RSLSDFD
+127 GSIQDFES
-134 NFSSRLRAFPR
+134 FSSRLQAFPR
-145 LVDQVIQ
+145 LVDQIIQ
-152 SMRTGLRAKIVLA
+152 SMRTGTRAHIVLA

-178 NVVQDPKK
+178 NIVEDPKK
-186 LELYKSVE
+186 LDLYKSVE
-194 NIPQVIDSTEA
+194 NIPPGINPRDA
-205 VRITNDVDEA
+205 LRIRNNIEEA
-215 IRESVVPA
+215 IRQSVVPG

-228 AFFKEEYLPACR
+228 VFFKEEYLPACR
-240 HEAGVWSLPDGN
+240 SDAGIWSLPDGN

-260 HYTTTNLSPN
+260 HYTTTNLSAD
-270 EIHDLGLRELSRI
+270 EIHDLGLTELSRI
-283 HGEMRAIVDR
+283 HREMRAIANQ
-293 IGFKGSLQD
+293 IGSKGSLQD
-302 FISSLRKDRSLYNTS
+302 FISSLRQDRSLYNNTS
-317 AAELLTG
+317 AELMAG
-324 FKKILEQMDEKLP
+324 FKNILKQMDAKLP

-412 QQELTNLPKF
+412 QQELTDLPKF
-422 RRHGGY
+422 RRNGGY

-495 SELNIASEVDRY
+495 SELNIVSEVDRY
-507 IAWPGQALAYKI
+507 IAWPGQALAYKV
-519 GQLKISELR
+519 GQLRISELR
-528 DRAEKVLG
+528 AKAEKALG

-557 VLEGKMQNWIDR
+557 VLSNKMEHWIAN
-569 RFGRPDPWE
+569 E
-578 EQAYI
+578 SKVKC

>member
-1 MPHGK
+1 
-6 SVSSSDVVTQL
+6 
-17 NQLYDDYWEFILK
+17 
-30 EYPLSATYLGD
+30 
-41 HRYDASLEDA
+41 
-51 SENAFHRRVAQSKK
+51 
-65 YLDRLRSIKKPSSK
+65 
-79 PELLNYELFERELRD
+79 
-94 NLEAAKF
+94 
-101 RPYLTP
+101 
-107 MTQQSGLQI
+107 
-116 DIPELVTYHPF
+116 
-127 RSLSDFD
+127 
-134 NFSSRLRAFPR
+134 
-145 LVDQVIQ
+145 
-152 SMRTGLRAKIVLA
+152 MRTGIRAGIVLA
-165 KVTAE
+165 RVTAE

-186 LELYKSVE
+186 LDLYKSVE
-194 NIPQVIDSTEA
+194 SIPPLIDSREA
-205 VRITNDVDEA
+205 VRIRNDVEEA
-215 IRESVVPA
+215 IRRSVIPA

-228 AFFKEEYLPACR
+228 AFFKEEYLPKCR
-240 HEAGVWSLPDGN
+240 NDVGIWSLPDGN

-260 HYTTTNLSPN
+260 HYTTTNKSPS
-270 EIHDLGLRELSRI
+270 EIHDLGLKELSRI
-283 HGEMRAIVDR
+283 HAEMRAVVDR

-302 FISSLRKDRSLYNTS
+302 FISSLRKDRSLYNNS
-317 AAELLTG
+317 AAELLAG
-324 FKKILEQMDEKLP
+324 FKRILEQMDEKLP

-412 QQELTNLPKF
+412 QQELTDLPKF

-436 LYSEELPKLVGF
+436 LYSEELPKLLGF

-462 AWRAARLVVDTGIHH
+462 AWRAARLVVDTGMHH
-477 KRWTRERA
+477 QRWTRERA

-528 DRAEKVLG
+528 AIAKKALG
-536 PRFDIRRFH
+536 PRFDIRKFH

-557 VLEGKMQNWIDR
+557 VLENKMQGWIDR
-569 RFGRPDPWE
+569 E
-578 EQAYI
+578 SAIHS

>member
-1 MPHGK
+1 VLRGK
-6 SVSSSDVVTQL
+6 SVSSIDVVTQL

-41 HRYDASLEDA
+41 HRYDGSLEDA
-51 SENAFHRRVAQSKK
+51 SEDAFHRRVAQSKK
-65 YLDRLRSIKKPSSK
+65 YLDRLRSIKKPFSK
-79 PELLNYELFERELRD
+79 PELLNYELFERELED

-127 RSLSDFD
+127 RSVSDFE

-152 SMRTGLRAKIVLA
+152 SMRTGIRDRIVLA

-178 NVVQDPKK
+178 NVVQDPQK
-186 LELYKSVE
+186 LDLYKSVE
-194 NIPQVIDSTEA
+194 NIPPAIGSTEA
-205 VRITNDVDEA
+205 VRIKNDVEEA
-215 IRESVVPA
+215 IRQSVVPA
-223 FEKLL
+223 FKKLL
-228 AFFKEEYLPACR
+228 AFLKEEYLPACR
-240 HEAGVWSLPDGN
+240 SDVGVWSLPDGN
-252 ERYAYTVR
+252 ERYEYTVR

-270 EIHDLGLRELSRI
+270 KIHDLGLKELSRI
-283 HGEMRAIVDR
+283 HAEMRAIVGR
-293 IGFKGSLQD
+293 IGFKGSLQA
-302 FISSLRKDRSLYNTS
+302 FISSLRKDTSLYNTS
-317 AAELLTG
+317 AAELLAG

-337 LLFGRLPKAKYGFR
+337 LLFGRLPRAKYGFR
-351 EIEAFRAE
+351 EIEPFRAE

-412 QQELTNLPKF
+412 QQELTCLPKF

-477 KRWTRERA
+477 KRWTRERG

-528 DRAEKVLG
+528 DKAEKVLG

-557 VLEGKMQNWIDR
+557 VLEGKMQNWI
-569 RFGRPDPWE
+569 GRE
-578 EQAYI
+578 SK

>member
-1 MPHGK
+1 MLRGK
-6 SVSSSDVVTQL
+6 SVSSRDVATQL

-41 HRYDASLEDA
+41 HRYDGLLEDA
-51 SENAFHRRVAQSKK
+51 SENAFYRRVGQSKK
-65 YLDRLRSIKKPSSK
+65 YLDQLRSIKKPSLK
-79 PELLNYELFERELRD
+79 PDLLNYELFERELED

-127 RSLSDFD
+127 MSLSDFK
-134 NFSSRLRAFPR
+134 NFSSRLRALPR

-152 SMRTGLRAKIVLA
+152 SMRTGIQARIVLA
-165 KVTAE
+165 RVTAE
-170 KIIPQLEA
+170 KIVPQLEA
-178 NVVQDPKK
+178 NIVRDPKK
-186 LELYKSVE
+186 LDLYKSVE
-194 NIPQVIDSTEA
+194 NLPPGIDSNEA
-205 VRITNDVDEA
+205 HRLKSDVDEA
-215 IRESVVPA
+215 IQQSVVPA

-228 AFFKEEYLPACR
+228 FFFKEEYLPACR
-240 HEAGVWSLPDGN
+240 TDVGIWSLPDGN
-252 ERYAYTVR
+252 ERYGYMVR
-260 HYTTTNLSPN
+260 HYTTTSLSPD
-270 EIHDLGLRELSRI
+270 EIHDLGLKELSRI
-283 HGEMRAIVDR
+283 HREMREIVDQ

-302 FISSLRKDRSLYNTS
+302 FISSLRRNRSLYNTS
-317 AAELLTG
+317 ADELLEG
-324 FKKILEQMDEKLP
+324 FKKILQKMDEKLP
-337 LLFGRLPKAKYGFR
+337 SLFGRLPKAKYGFR

-436 LYSEELPKLVGF
+436 LYSEELPRLVGF

-477 KRWTRERA
+477 ERWTRERA

-557 VLEGKMQNWIDR
+557 VLEGKMQNWI
-569 RFGRPDPWE
+569 GRE
-578 EQAYI
+578 YR